1 MRVEDPDHPGAL
13 TRSAT
18 GAVLAEPPAEGVK
31 WSWESVPRTDGWPAV
46 EAIEALNADL
56 WHEAGFRG
64 QGVRVAVLDI
74 QWFGAEL
81 DPDVLGPVTTADC
94 FAHPSCEVPIDSFHA
109 RFGFEQGVHGFACAQ
124 TVHDLAPE
132 AELFLVRVNGFTT
145 LENAAAWAIRND
157 IDILSISMSFFNSS
171 FYDGT
176 GNFADVL
183 EDLEVHDILMVT
195 SSGNYAREHWMGP
208 WRDVDQDGWFD
219 FDGTG
224 ELPVSLNAGRRT
236 IYVNWDEH
244 YRCGETDLD
253 AYVYDRDG
261 NLVGRSEGRQ
271 RLDGDNCSP
280 VERVTAQVEESGE
293 HYLRVR
299 AKRAVASNLEVDVL
313 VAQGSVVNPMPAT
326 SMADP
331 AAHPFAFTVGAV
343 NVDGYL
349 DNDVQGF
356 SSQGPA
362 RSGALKPD
370 IAGPD
375 GLSVSAYGASGF
387 FGTSAATPAVAGALA
402 LVMSRYPE
410 LTPRQASQ
418 RLTRWALSDS
428 PDSWDPRW
436 GAGKV
441 RLPVVE
447 PAASVCGRRP
457 MWAGLLLPPVL
468 LLRRRRRR

>member
-1 MRVEDPDHPGAL
+1 
-13 TRSAT
+13 
-18 GAVLAEPPAEGVK
+18 
-31 WSWESVPRTDGWPAV
+31 
-46 EAIEALNADL
+46 
-56 WHEAGFRG
+56 
-64 QGVRVAVLDI
+64 
-74 QWFGAEL
+74 
-81 DPDVLGPVTTADC
+81 
-94 FAHPSCEVPIDSFHA
+94 
-109 RFGFEQGVHGFACAQ
+109 
-124 TVHDLAPE
+124 
-132 AELFLVRVNGFTT
+132 
-145 LENAAAWAIRND
+145 
-157 IDILSISMSFFNSS
+157 
-171 FYDGT
+171 
-176 GNFADVL
+176 
-183 EDLEVHDILMVT
+183 
-195 SSGNYAREHWMGP
+195 
-208 WRDVDQDGWFD
+208 
-219 FDGTG
+219 
-224 ELPVSLNAGRRT
+224 
-236 IYVNWDEH
+236 
-244 YRCGETDLD
+244 
-253 AYVYDRDG
+253 
-261 NLVGRSEGRQ
+261 
-271 RLDGDNCSP
+271 
-280 VERVTAQVEESGE
+280 
-293 HYLRVR
+293 
-299 AKRAVASNLEVDVL
+299 VASNLEVDVL